1 MLVECKF
8 TTINVDLWMS
18 KGTHDV
24 FSLLTN
30 LLVKD
35 WEPKNII
42 SIELFEVS
50 KTGKHALTIT

>member
-1 MLVECKF
+1 
-8 TTINVDLWMS
+8 MS

>member
-1 MLVECKF
+1 
-8 TTINVDLWMS
+8 MS

-24 FSLLTN
+24 FPLLIN

-42 SIELFEVS
+42 IIELFEVV
-50 KTGKHALTIT
+50 KTAKHALTIT